1 MGCMW
6 CEGCYLTPKQRQQ
19 ENPRLTMHV
28 SCFLEV
34 VRTESEI
41 NACLKL
47 LKEYPEE
54 NRLIIESLSRIEN
67 FWKRTEQVQALRKEL
82 QIHKTN
88 EMKKDGQKT

>member
-6 CEGCYLTPKQRQQ
+6 CEGCYLTPKQRQE

-54 NRLIIESLSRIEN
+54 NRLIIESLNRIDN

-82 QIHKTN
+82 QTSKTKATT
-88 EMKKDGQKT
+88 EEKQ